1 MVRYFFCTQQK
12 REGDDY
18 YENADHMPP
27 RLESPN
33 GAKLLLHPVPSKT
46 QVIQGRALV
55 NLVSYIAFWKK
66 KETQTAPQTKRIIPL
81 PNLPSSTLD
90 AQPPTSLEAVNRARE
105 SLKVLKL
112 ERQILG
118 SAVTTIYESHTS
130 GVITE
135 AERDRMLEKYKVDL
149 KRLEK
154 AIQENQQIVD
164 LHDLEIERNEVVKGF
179 KAKLAEIDA
188 KLKDLKAGT
197 PPLPGKP
204 EQSERSGGTVSD
216 GGSQHAS
223 QDQQSK
229 SRENEQAIT
238 DSEKRINQIREEI
251 LKAMDRL
258 EQIEAEG

>member
-1 MVRYFFCTQQK
+1 
-12 REGDDY
+12 
-18 YENADHMPP
+18 
-27 RLESPN
+27 
-33 GAKLLLHPVPSKT
+33 
-46 QVIQGRALV
+46 LV
-55 NLVSYIAFWKK
+55 NLLTHFAFWKK
-66 KETQTAPQTKRIIPL
+66 KETQAAPEVKRIIPL
-81 PNLPSSTLD
+81 PNLPASTLD
-90 AQPPTSLEAVNRARE
+90 TQSPTTSLEAVNSARE

-130 GVITE
+130 GVISE

-154 AIQENQQIVD
+154 ALQENQQIVD
-164 LHDLEIERNEVVKGF
+164 LHDLEIERDEVVRGF

-188 KLKDLKAGT
+188 KLKHLKTGV
-197 PPLPGKP
+197 PIVPGKP
-204 EQSERSGGTVSD
+204 EHSERSGGTISD
-216 GGSQHAS
+216 GGSQHTS
-223 QDQQSK
+223 QDSQSK
-229 SRENEQAIT
+229 NKENEQAIT